1 MLDGFDR
8 LICFSAIQTLS
19 WVVSI
24 NLGMARIKAV
34 SVNEKQ
40 VCKPLCVLI
49 FLLKEFFA
57 VLLSPA
63 MDGFDQ
69 PFIHCSLFLSYA
81 ELSLNLSDFR

>member
-34 SVNEKQ
+34 SVSEKQ
-40 VCKPLCVLI
+40 VCKPLRVLNI
-49 FLLKEFFA
+49 LQKEFFA
-57 VLLSPA
+57 VLLTPVL
-63 MDGFDQ
+63 DGF
-69 PFIHCSLFLSYA
+69 
-81 ELSLNLSDFR
+81 E